1 MIDRRT
7 SASHSLVPDAKP
19 LWSTPKFLLVAV
31 LVEFVTYFV
40 LNGVL
45 NEVLHLG
52 VPPAAIGVAPTLLL
66 IALLPRWSYFA
77 RLRAKQ

>member
-1 MIDRRT
+1 M
-7 SASHSLVPDAKP
+7 SDAKP
-19 LWSTPKFLLVAV
+19 LWSTPTFLLVALV
-31 LVEFVTYFV
+31 VEFVTFFA

-52 VPPAAIGVAPTLLL
+52 VPSYAIGVAPTLVL

-77 RLRAKQ
+77 RLRTKQ